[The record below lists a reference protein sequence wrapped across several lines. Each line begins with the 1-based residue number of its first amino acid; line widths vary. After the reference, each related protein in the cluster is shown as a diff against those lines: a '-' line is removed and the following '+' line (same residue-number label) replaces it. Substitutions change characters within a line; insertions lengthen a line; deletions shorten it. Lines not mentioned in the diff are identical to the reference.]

1 MVATP
6 PEAEG
11 ALRLQP
17 GKAGSAAFVGKWKQK
32 QIRAFPG
39 KLFILQNRRR
49 MNNTSP
55 FSFLE
60 SIATRF
66 QPPAW
71 LVDEGQQRLVLF
83 LNHVLLQE
91 KQAQERLLHQKGRV
105 VHLRWGLFAIDL
117 IVTPAG
123 LADRAPAFSKPDL
136 VLSVAAESP
145 LAVVQSVLAG
155 KTPPVKIEGD
165 VQLAADIG
173 WLAENLRWDAE
184 EDLSRLIGDAPAH
197 ALADAGRRLASG
209 LKQFLAKGPLS
220 PAPAPAAQAANV
232 STMAAPATSVPP
244 ERKSAPVVPFA
255 QTAAASPLTRNVATG
270 ADQSE
275 TQGMPFGKSLADGGN
290 ETGHPADE
298 VPPMPPG
305 AAA

>member
-1 MVATP
+1 
-6 PEAEG
+6 
-11 ALRLQP
+11 
-17 GKAGSAAFVGKWKQK
+17 
-32 QIRAFPG
+32 
-39 KLFILQNRRR
+39 

-71 LVDEGQQRLVLF
+71 VVDEGQQRLVLL

-91 KQAQERLLHQKGRV
+91 KQAQDRLLRQKGRV

-123 LADRAPAFSKPDL
+123 LVDRAPAFSKPDL

-145 LAVVQSVLAG
+145 LVVVQSALAG
-155 KTPPVKIEGD
+155 KAPPVKIEGD
-165 VQLAADIG
+165 VQLAAEIG

-197 ALADAGRRLASG
+197 ALADGGRRLAAG
-209 LKQFLAKGPLS
+209 LKQLLAKGPFSSSAPSAATAFTPAPERERSAPPTAPVSSSSTPPMREAVKGSVPDFSQPLQAGS
-220 PAPAPAAQAANV
+220 SGQGNQEADAVKAGVAPAPP
-232 STMAAPATSVPP
+232 TPP
-244 ERKSAPVVPFA
+244 K
-255 QTAAASPLTRNVATG
+255 AAA
-270 ADQSE
+270 
-275 TQGMPFGKSLADGGN
+275 
-290 ETGHPADE
+290 
-298 VPPMPPG
+298 
-305 AAA
+305 